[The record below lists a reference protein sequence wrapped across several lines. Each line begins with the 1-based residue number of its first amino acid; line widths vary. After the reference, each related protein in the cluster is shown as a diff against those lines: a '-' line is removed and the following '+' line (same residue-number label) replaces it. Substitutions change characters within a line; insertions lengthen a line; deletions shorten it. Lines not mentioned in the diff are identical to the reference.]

1 MRYRTAE
8 VLLAFALLLVCALAW
23 LKARSLPVD
32 AKMFPDIILG
42 VLAFSTLLM
51 LYRAVTG
58 ISERVQGDDVKDW
71 RFTKHV
77 PRFLGSFAVFILYL
91 LVVSRVGFFTASAG
105 LIIAM
110 SVLTGFRNWTVILA
124 STVGFCIFVY
134 LVFVLLFERP
144 LPQEFF
150 LSEPAVI
157 GAIAHA

>member
-8 VLLAFALLLVCALAW
+8 VLLALALLLVCALAW
-23 LKARSLPVD
+23 LKAQSLPVD

-42 VLAFSTLLM
+42 VLAFSTVLM
-51 LYRAVTG
+51 LYRAVSG
-58 ISERVQGDDVKDW
+58 ISERLQGDDVKDW
-71 RFTKHV
+71 RFTRHV

-91 LVVSRVGFFTASAG
+91 LVVPRVGFFTTSAG

-110 SVLTGFRNWTVILA
+110 SVLTGFRNWPVIVA
-124 STVGFCIFVY
+124 STIGFCIFVY

-150 LSEPAVI
+150 LTGTAAI
-157 GAIAHA
+157 GAVVHA